1 MVRSYQQLAATALRC
16 LHLEVRCRILHQ
28 LRLSVK
34 TAYQLEQLLND
45 PDPDIISLNAEL
57 VAFDEELSNHLP
69 FQQHL

>member
-1 MVRSYQQLAATALRC
+1 
-16 LHLEVRCRILHQ
+16 
-28 LRLSVK
+28 LSIK

-69 FQQHL
+69 SQQHL